1 MFFHTSFLCYEA
13 KFKVI
18 QLKFVQKF
26 NDSNKFFKEFIEG
39 EEQFGVS
46 LILEGFMKS
55 EDFSAS
61 NIELKYF
68 IIY

>member
-1 MFFHTSFLCYEA
+1 M
-13 KFKVI
+13 I